1 MFRLIIYAM
10 IAGSDIMAR
19 TRNANGMGN
28 IYKRP
33 NDRYEWKQ
41 MIDGE
46 MRYESDMDL
55 SELRRKIKKVSGRSV
70 NGDKTKLFDWMERWL
85 DMYVKPYKKPSTYNN
100 YKFAYEKYI
109 KKYMKNIQIRHM
121 TKQDV
126 QKMIT
131 DLINDKYSPSLI
143 KNVRK
148 ALSAA
153 FISANEDEQ
162 LVDFNPTRDTKLPK
176 GRKPVRKTLNLDE
189 LKTVIGKFL
198 HSRWLYGI
206 LFMLAT
212 GVRRGEL
219 LALRWSDIDFKEK
232 RVKIERNSTEYGEGT
247 PKDDDYH
254 YVPLSAHAINYLNGW
269 KNQLQKEHNPAIY
282 KNADLI
288 FVKQNGEAL
297 VPHSLNNIIDKK
309 QFDFKVTPH
318 MFRHTFVYL
327 SKGKI
332 SLSELQE
339 ALGHDQSTTTLDI
352 YGLMLADTVTVA
364 EKIETA
370 FVELDEAM
378 KEKRQQ
384 DIKVVDFTA
393 RRLSKRKLS

>member
-1 MFRLIIYAM
+1 
-10 IAGSDIMAR
+10 MAR

-28 IYKRP
+28 IYKRT
-33 NDRYEWKQ
+33 DGRYEWKQ

-70 NGDKTKLFDWMERWL
+70 NGDKTKLFEWIERWL
-85 DMYVKPYKKPSTYNN
+85 EKYVEPYKKPSTYNN

-109 KKYMKNIQIRHM
+109 KKYMKNVQLRHVG
-121 TKQDV
+121 KADV
-126 QKMIT
+126 QNMIT
-131 DLINDKYSPSLI
+131 NLIKDKYSPSLI

-176 GRKPVRKTLNLDE
+176 GKTPVRKTLNLEE
-189 LKTVIGKFL
+189 LKIIIEKFAT
-198 HSRWLYGI
+198 SRWLYGI

-212 GVRRGEL
+212 GLRRGEL
-219 LALRWSDIDFKEK
+219 LAVRWSDIDFKEK
-232 RVKIERNSTEYGEGT
+232 RIKIEKNNTQYGEGT

-254 YVPLSAHAINYLNGW
+254 FVPLTEHAKTYLSGW
-269 KNQLQKEHNPAIY
+269 KNQLQTEHNPAVY
-282 KNADLI
+282 KNTDTI
-288 FVKQNGEAL
+288 FVKKDGTPL
-297 VPHSLNNIIDKK
+297 RPSSFNNILDKRK
-309 QFDFKVTPH
+309 FDFKVTPH

-352 YGLMLADTVTVA
+352 YGLMLADTVAVA
-364 EKIETA
+364 DKIEMA
-370 FVELDEAM
+370 YKELDESL
-378 KEKRQQ
+378 EKQKKQQ
-384 DIKVVDFTA
+384 DKVIDFTK
-393 RRLSKRKLS
+393 RRLSKQKLS

>member
-1 MFRLIIYAM
+1 
-10 IAGSDIMAR
+10 MAR
-19 TRNANGMGN
+19 PKKQGNKPLTRNANGMGN

-33 NDRYEWKQ
+33 DGRYEWKQ
-41 MIDGE
+41 MIDNE
-46 MRYESDMDL
+46 MRYASDMSL
-55 SELRRKIKKVSGRSV
+55 SELQRKIKKIVNISI
-70 NGDKTKLFDWMERWL
+70 NGDKTKLFDWIDRWL
-85 DMYVKPYKKPSTYNN
+85 EQYVQPYKKPSTYNN

-109 KKYMKNIQIRHM
+109 KKYMRNIQLRHI
-121 TKQDV
+121 TKSDV

-131 DLINDKYSPSLI
+131 DLINDKYSASLI

-162 LVDFNPTRDTKLPK
+162 LVDFNPTKDTKLPK

-189 LKTVIGKFL
+189 LKTVIEKFL

-219 LALRWSDIDFKEK
+219 LALQWSDIDFKEK
-232 RVKIERNSTEYGEGT
+232 RIKIERNRTEYGEGT

-254 YVPLSAHAINYLNGW
+254 YVPLSEHALAYLSCW
-269 KNQLQKEHNPAIY
+269 KSQLQTENNPAVY
-282 KNADLI
+282 KNTDLI
-288 FVKQNGEAL
+288 FVKKNGNAL
-297 VPHSLNNIIDKK
+297 IPHSLNNIIDKK
-309 QFDFKVTPH
+309 NFDFKITPH

-352 YGLMLADTVTVA
+352 YGLMLADTASVA
-364 EKIETA
+364 ARIETA
-370 FVELDEAM
+370 YKELDEAM
-378 KEKRQQ
+378 EEKKKH
-384 DIKVVDFTA
+384 DTKVIDFTQK
-393 RRLSKRKLS
+393 RLSKQKLS